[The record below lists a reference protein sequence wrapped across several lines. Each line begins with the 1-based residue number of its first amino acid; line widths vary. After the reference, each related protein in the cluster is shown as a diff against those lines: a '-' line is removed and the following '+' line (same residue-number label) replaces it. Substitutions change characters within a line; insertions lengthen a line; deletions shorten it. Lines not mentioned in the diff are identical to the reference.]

1 MIRIY
6 YNPTTGEI
14 TGSATHP
21 FQTDEGTYIDTE
33 QTIKINEY
41 KVDIDTLQLIYLGP
55 QPISRLR

>member
-1 MIRIY
+1 MNRIY
-6 YNPTTGEI
+6 YNPTTGVI

-21 FQTDEGTYIDTE
+21 FQTDEGTYIDIE

-41 KVDIDTLQLIYLGP
+41 KVDIDTLQLVYLGS